1 MKFNVL
7 FRTSGRAIRYRR
19 ISHISQNKGEWLG
32 AITAYD
38 TAGKKHMGK
47 KDTVGKIYFRDTVR
61 FAELI
66 NSVLYHGEKIL
77 LPENLVPVEREY
89 PSLFGNADKHRDVF
103 MKDVVYHILYS
114 LELETES
121 DYSMPERVMVYDA
134 CEYDQQI
141 CKLAGSHKGE
151 VMADGYRGRKSRLKK
166 EDVLIPVVT
175 VVLYLGTD
183 HWEGRKQLSELF
195 RIPSIIQRITDL
207 RIPEYGFHLAEAD
220 YVNAKDYETDLRE
233 FFQALQCRKD
243 KKKLNELCH
252 SERFHNLEP
261 EAVQAIAIHIDRKR
275 LMPKVKMEGIEMCQ
289 AFDELMEDMKME
301 GIKEGERRG
310 RISILRQML
319 EEGMEESLVLKIA
332 KCTKEEL
339 AVAAGR

>member
-1 MKFNVL
+1 M
-7 FRTSGRAIRYRR
+7 
-19 ISHISQNKGEWLG
+19 
-32 AITAYD
+32 
-38 TAGKKHMGK
+38 
-47 KDTVGKIYFRDTVR
+47 
-61 FAELI
+61 
-66 NSVLYHGEKIL
+66 
-77 LPENLVPVEREY
+77 
-89 PSLFGNADKHRDVF
+89 
-103 MKDVVYHILYS
+103 
-114 LELETES
+114 
-121 DYSMPERVMVYDA
+121 
-134 CEYDQQI
+134 
-141 CKLAGSHKGE
+141 
-151 VMADGYRGRKSRLKK
+151 
-166 EDVLIPVVT
+166 
-175 VVLYLGTD
+175 
-183 HWEGRKQLSELF
+183 SELF

-207 RIPEYGFHLAEAD
+207 RIPEYDFHLAEAD

-233 FFQALQCRKD
+233 FFQALQCRKG

>member
-1 MKFNVL
+1 
-7 FRTSGRAIRYRR
+7 
-19 ISHISQNKGEWLG
+19 
-32 AITAYD
+32 
-38 TAGKKHMGK
+38 MGK
-47 KDTVGKIYFRDTVR
+47 KDTAGKIYFRDTVR
-61 FAELI
+61 FAELM
-66 NSVLYHGEKIL
+66 NSVLYHGERIL

-89 PSLFGNADKHRDVF
+89 PSPLGNADKYRDVF
-103 MKDVVYHILYS
+103 MKDVIYHILYS

-134 CEYDQQI
+134 CEYEQQI
-141 CKLAGSHKGE
+141 SKLAGARKGE
-151 VMADGYRGRKSRLKK
+151 VAADGYRERKSRLRA
-166 EDVLIPVVT
+166 EDVLMPVVT

-183 HWEGRKQLSELF
+183 HWQGRKQLSELF
-195 RIPSIIQRITDL
+195 RIPGKIQRITDL

-220 YVNAKDYETDLRE
+220 YVDAQNYETDLRE
-233 FFQALQCRKD
+233 FFQAMQCRKD

-252 SERFHNLEP
+252 SERFHNLKP
-261 EAVQAIAIHIDRKR
+261 EAVQAIAVHIDRKR

-301 GIKEGERRG
+301 GKEEGIREGIKEGERRG

-319 EEGMEESLVLKIA
+319 EEGMEEALVLRIA
-332 KCTKEEL
+332 RCTEEEL